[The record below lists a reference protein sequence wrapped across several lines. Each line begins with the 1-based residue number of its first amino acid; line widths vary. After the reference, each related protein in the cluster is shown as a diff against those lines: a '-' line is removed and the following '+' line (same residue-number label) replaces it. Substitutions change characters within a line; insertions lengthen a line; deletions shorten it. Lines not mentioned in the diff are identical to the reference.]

1 MPTSFRCSFWSE
13 NDERLVSLAVGT
25 RLVGLCLREG
35 GASPFPWGE
44 QNHKWLVHTCCQ
56 YSFGSENDKRLVS
69 PSCRHSFWSEY
80 DERLVP
86 TVVGIRSGGLCRRK
100 EGASTPLPGEKG
112 SQVAS
117 VHRFSAVVME
127 QGSQMA
133 CAHRLL
139 ALVQTAWAVTK
150 WELLLPPWGGK
161 DHK

>member
-69 PSCRHSFWSEY
+69 PSCRYSFWSEY

-86 TVVGIRSGGLCRRK
+86 TVVGIRSGGLCAVKR
-100 EGASTPLPGEKG
+100 EPQPLSLG
-112 SQVAS
+112 
-117 VHRFSAVVME
+117 R
-127 QGSQMA
+127 
-133 CAHRLL
+133 
-139 ALVQTAWAVTK
+139 
-150 WELLLPPWGGK
+150 K
-161 DHK
+161 DHKWLVCTDSQQSLWSKDHKWLAPTCC